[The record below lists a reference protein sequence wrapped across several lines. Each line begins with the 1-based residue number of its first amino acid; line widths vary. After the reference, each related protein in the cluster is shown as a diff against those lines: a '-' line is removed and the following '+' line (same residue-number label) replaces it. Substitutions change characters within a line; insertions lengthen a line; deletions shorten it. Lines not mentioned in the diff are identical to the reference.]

1 MSVQKGAFVVT
12 IDGPAGAGK
21 STVAKAL
28 ARSLGYT
35 FLDSGALY
43 RAGAWAA
50 LQRGIAWSD
59 GPALGALIQ
68 SLDIRFAGE
77 TNVITVDGQDVSAEI
92 RRPEISQGASQ
103 VSAFPEVRAGLL
115 ALQRRMGETGRVVAE
130 GRDMGT
136 VVFPGAGAKFFLVA
150 PIEERAKRRALELA
164 AKGQPQDLQ
173 AVLADMRERD
183 QRDSTRAA
191 APLRRAEDAV
201 EIDTGGLTP
210 EQVVARMADIVHARG
225 G

>member
-1 MSVQKGAFVVT
+1 MSAAKASFVVT

-21 STVAKAL
+21 STVARAL
-28 ARSLGYT
+28 AKLLGYA

-43 RAGAWAA
+43 RAGASVA
-50 LQRGIAWSD
+50 QSRGIAWSD

-68 SLDIRFAGE
+68 GLDIRFVGE
-77 TNVITVDGQDVSAEI
+77 ANAIIVNGQDLSVEI

-103 VSAFPEVRAGLL
+103 VSAFPEVREALL
-115 ALQRRMGETGRVVAE
+115 ALQRRMGESGHVVAE

-150 PIEERAKRRALELA
+150 PIEERAKRRTLELA
-164 AKGQPQDLQ
+164 AKGQSQDPQ
-173 AVLADMRERD
+173 AVLAEMRERD
-183 QRDSTRAA
+183 QRDSTRAV
-191 APLRRAEDAV
+191 APLRRADDAL

-210 EQVVARMADIVHARG
+210 EQVVARMAEIVRTRG